1 MKPKLRLFAIHQT
14 TTNLQQ
20 TDNLNSRT
28 KWYPILDESSQM
40 KSAYF
45 KGNGLINVS
54 LNISRNYIQTYH
66 KDIIVQVQNTV
77 KCTFVDESTPDT
89 ILHLH
94 NYVFMLL

>member
-20 TDNLNSRT
+20 NDNLNSRT

-45 KGNGLINVS
+45 KGNGLINIS
-54 LNISRNYIQTYH
+54 LSISGNYIQTYH
-66 KDIIVQVQNTV
+66 KDIIMQVQNIV
-77 KCTFVDESTPDT
+77 RCTFVDESTPDKT
-89 ILHLH
+89 LHLQ
-94 NYVFMLL
+94 NSVFMLL